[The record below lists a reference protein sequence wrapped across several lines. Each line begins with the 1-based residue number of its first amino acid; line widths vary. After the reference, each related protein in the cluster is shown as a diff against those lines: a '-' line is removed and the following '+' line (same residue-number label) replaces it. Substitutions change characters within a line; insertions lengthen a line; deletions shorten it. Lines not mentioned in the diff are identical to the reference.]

1 MSYLLLIEDEKVI
14 RTALKRF
21 LEKNSFKVMEADSVE
36 YAQSNYDITDFDLII
51 SDLRLPGADGTEILK
66 HCADTPVLI
75 MTSYSSV
82 KSAVESMQKGA
93 VDYLAK
99 PFEHDEFLYSINR
112 ILSERKI
119 QRSNTLLRSN
129 IEERYPFNNII
140 GECDAMRNVYA
151 MVDKVAPTNAT
162 VLIFGESGTG
172 KELIARAIHES
183 SPCSKAPIVTVN
195 CAAIPESLVESELFG
210 HEKGAFTGANS
221 TRKGMVEVAESG
233 TLFLD
238 EIGELPL
245 AAQARLLRVLQNGEV
260 RRLGATQSRNIDVRI
275 IAATHRNL
283 KQLVEEGIFREDL
296 YFRLKV
302 VELSIPALR
311 ERGEDILLLAQSF
324 LKKTCSRL
332 HNEQLKFSQEAID
345 KIKSYAWPGNVR
357 ELENSIERAVILN
370 DGKVITASLFDT
382 SITEKQKNDENSS
395 HYDLSLDEYFRAFIC
410 EHQESLSETEIAN
423 RLGISRKSLWER
435 RKRLGVSRAEV
446 ESTETN

>member
-311 ERGEDILLLAQSF
+311 ERGEDILLLAKSF

>member
-1 MSYLLLIEDEKVI
+1 MNHLLLIEDEKVI

-21 LEKNSFKVMEADSVE
+21 LEKNKFKVMEADSVE
-36 YAQSNYDITDFDLII
+36 YALANYDVTDFDLII
-51 SDLRLPGADGTEILK
+51 SDLRLPGADGTEIVK
-66 HCADTPVLI
+66 NCADTPVLI

-112 ILSERKI
+112 ILSERNVV
-119 QRSNTLLRSN
+119 RSNALLRSD
-129 IEERYPFNNII
+129 IEQRYPFNDII
-140 GECDAMRNVYA
+140 GECEAMSNVYA
-151 MVDKVAPTNAT
+151 TIKKVAPTNAT

-172 KELIARAIHES
+172 KELVARAIHES

-245 AAQARLLRVLQNGEV
+245 AAQARLLRMLQNGEV
-260 RRLGATQSRNIDVRI
+260 RRLGATQSRNINVRI

-302 VELSIPALR
+302 VELSIPPLR
-311 ERGEDILLLAQSF
+311 ERGEDVVILAQSF
-324 LKKTCSRL
+324 LQKTCSRL
-332 HNEQLKFSQEAID
+332 HNEQLKFSQEAIK
-345 KIKSYAWPGNVR
+345 KIKDYDWPGNVR

-382 SITEKQKNDENSS
+382 SISEKQTNDDNSS

-410 EHQESLSETEIAN
+410 EHQNSLSETEIAN

-435 RKRLGVSRAEV
+435 RKRLGIRRNEV
-446 ESTETN
+446 EAPETD

>member
-311 ERGEDILLLAQSF
+311 ERGEDILLLAQSL